1 MAIDSLG
8 KRFRQVV
15 FAQKETAWHRFWA
28 LGISRMMFVG
38 FFILFYSLL
47 LIFFAC
53 GNVDPHQ
60 RHRFKQQENED
71 TLLPLMMGSPGP
83 VSSEIMTY
91 QPVSTEHWLG
101 TDELGRD
108 FFTRL
113 SYGAWTSLVTG
124 CIGLA
129 TFLLAGISFGVAAG
143 YFKGRWRSIIIYLF
157 NLVNTFPILLL
168 LFLAVIVIDKLFEDE
183 LSMRIYILMAV
194 FGLFSSP
201 KLAELIRGKI
211 ASLKETAFINAAVSL
226 GLSPIQII
234 FKHILWYE
242 CRPIILVQSAYMM
255 GQAILIETTLTYLN
269 FGIEDPLIS
278 WGLMLRTM
286 AGGISTGKFQVLVVM
301 AIIAFSVFFF
311 HNLAALLND
320 LLASRQRDVD

>member
-1 MAIDSLG
+1 MAKDTSG
-8 KRFRQVV
+8 RRFRQVALV
-15 FAQKETAWHRFWA
+15 QKESAWRRLRA
-28 LGISRMMFVG
+28 LGICRMVFVG
-38 FFILFYSLL
+38 FFVLFYGLFL
-47 LIFFAC
+47 GFFVF
-53 GNVDPHQ
+53 GNADPHQ
-60 RHRFKQQENED
+60 RHRFEQQESEEAA
-71 TLLPLMMGSPGP
+71 LSLMMGPPDP
-83 VSSEIMTY
+83 VRSEMMKY
-91 QPVSTEHWLG
+91 QPVSAEHWLG
-101 TDELGRD
+101 TDQRGRD
-108 FFTRL
+108 LFTRL

-124 CIGLA
+124 CIGLV
-129 TFLLAGISFGVAAG
+129 TFLLAGISFGVASG
-143 YFKGRWRSIIIYLF
+143 YFKGRWRSVIIYLF

-168 LFLAVIVIDKLFEDE
+168 LFLAVIVIDRLFEDE
-183 LSMRIYILMAV
+183 LSMRIYMLMAV
-194 FGLFSSP
+194 FGFFSSP

-226 GLSPIQII
+226 GLSPVQII

-255 GQAILIETTLTYLN
+255 GQAILVETTLTYLN
-269 FGIEDPLIS
+269 FGLEDPLIS

-301 AIIAFSVFFF
+301 AVIAFSVFFF